1 MDGLMTGATPGRVG
15 AATVTPEQV
24 RAAMV
29 TPQFATQARGQVTAG
44 QLATW
49 APALPRDTRL
59 LTPVDVQALVVTPSQ
74 GQQAV
79 PTQTVIPL
87 SKPGDPADQVLPVPP
102 TPFGTPVARPPGVHL
117 HWAMPDGLTK
127 GDAGAARADPVPAGN
142 PTGLPPLPDRW
153 VVVRLVHGTASV
165 RSFVLLADRGEHH
178 DLAGWTDPG
187 PPAAGQATGAS
198 GQRVIAPDKLTAVA
212 GGDHAWAATYDAVLD
227 RFAFYDDLSD
237 VGGAGDASTVLSYLV
252 AGWWSAPANDPL
264 TGCESAGDYQRR
276 CAWLGWLAP
285 EPDGLTDATTSQTAL
300 RSSRETIGLTS
311 PVLNTGG
318 RMATALTPGAG
329 AEITTIQPEL
339 LDPGAG
345 LLTGAGPAVPQ
356 QTLLHGSVMG
366 IALAAGQPDLR
377 PGAEALAAAVGPS
390 SFGALSALLAE
401 GGTESQRVSSERLL
415 AAFAGGLLPVI
426 DQPGGLADVDSDRH
440 AAGFT
445 GSGGGSRD
453 QPDRVGEG
461 DIMAG
466 NRTAPVPET
475 RSAEP
480 FAGSA
485 AQREQVA
492 VRSLL
497 IPRTT
502 AEVAGV
508 SLVNRFG
515 AGGIGTPPSPAPRS
529 YRDVPVPLP
538 RFFQPADLAVMIRGA
553 VRSLRHGGDGL
564 FTPSGQLACR
574 LASQVV
580 HGIAGLLDGGQ
591 LPAGLQSVG
600 NGSVPNEVDLLLQE
614 LVLTDPY
621 RWQEQTGW
629 ITAVRSL
636 PAEAVSNR
644 LRAELALRYA
654 FPAGAGGE
662 AAAATAPAG
671 TAALAAVIPVVPD
684 LAASAAD
691 TLRRASLWEG
701 TDVSPVGV
709 TRWAQPW
716 VPLWCDWEVQ
726 AAVADDLDEWALGPI
741 DLEAVQTPGAAP
753 APQVIRG
760 RTALVSAA
768 ARALAGRINQWLADE
783 ASRQASGQ
791 GEIGSLDQ
799 AALAAAAGAAAGT
812 DVLAGAFHGIRETLL
827 GLDPVDAARASID
840 PAGHPTSKPAAKAAP
855 LLLAGGAVTV
865 TRLRVVDAFGRW
877 LDLPADRLAA
887 LDVATTNTHP
897 AGPPSLTLPPR
908 FQRPARL
915 ALRFV
920 GAAVPD
926 GAPDVDARVDQQH
939 PDQRVSPLCGWLLPD
954 HVDASLEFFD
964 ASGAALGQLRE
975 DDITGAVVWEGAPG
989 RPGPIGAPPDPGP
1002 DPAARFLTRLATGA
1016 VAADAA
1022 ARNDP
1027 AGPPAESA
1035 LSALLR
1041 AIDTTLWTVDPLGS
1055 VGTGAVAG
1063 LVGRPIAVIRG
1074 ALRLE
1079 VASDL
1084 DQLSYASPADQQPR
1098 AQAYLDLAARAISA
1112 RLGELTRTDD
1122 GLLGYAVDD
1131 NYLTLS
1137 PVAPEVLTQARASGP
1152 LAGQL
1157 SAYGRGS
1164 QDPPEIIPITHP
1176 YLNGPPSVTVRP
1188 GQTVHLTLLLNP
1200 GGKIHVTSG
1209 VVPRKALALAHD
1221 WFHDGL
1227 TALSPSFRFGPVLVD
1242 PTTVRMPKVTG
1253 LDPSQEF
1260 TRRDTPITWRNDPIT
1275 AATQTAFLPELPTT
1289 LQEGWIRVT
1298 QALSAGETPQP
1309 SGGTGGTT
1317 GTGTTGTSGTGTGV
1331 TGGQG
1336 AP

>member
-1 MDGLMTGATPGRVG
+1 MDGLMTEVTPQP
-15 AATVTPEQV
+15 AAAGTVTPQQV
-24 RAAMV
+24 AAAMV
-29 TPQFATQARGQVTAG
+29 TPQFAVLARGQVTAA

-49 APALPRDTRL
+49 APALPHDTRL
-59 LTPVDVQALVVTPSQ
+59 LVPIDVQALAVTPSQ

-79 PTQTVIPL
+79 ATETMVPL
-87 SKPGDPADQVLPVPP
+87 SSPGDPPDQVLPVPP
-102 TPFGTPVARPPGVHL
+102 APFGPPSARPPGIHL
-117 HWAMPDGLTK
+117 HWAIPDGLTK
-127 GDAGAARADPVPAGN
+127 GDAGAARSDLVPAGN
-142 PTGLPPLPDRW
+142 PTGLPALPDRW

-198 GQRVIAPDKLTAVA
+198 GRRVIAPDKLTAVA

-237 VGGAGDASTVLSYLV
+237 VGGAGDTGMVLSYLV
-252 AGWWSAPANDPL
+252 AGWWSVSANDPL
-264 TGCESAGDYQRR
+264 ATCESAGDYQQRA
-276 CAWLGWLAP
+276 AWLGWLAP
-285 EPDGLTDATTSQTAL
+285 EPDGLTDATTGQEAL
-300 RSSRETIGLTS
+300 RSSRETVGLAT
-311 PVLNTGG
+311 PVLNTSG
-318 RMATALTPGAG
+318 RMAAAITPGTG
-329 AEITTIQPEL
+329 AEVSTARPEFM
-339 LDPGAG
+339 DPSAQ
-345 LLTGAGPAVPQ
+345 LLTSQGPAVPQ

-366 IALAAGQPDLR
+366 ISLIPGQPDLM
-377 PGAEALAAAVGPS
+377 PGAEALTAAVGPS
-390 SFGALSALLAE
+390 GFGALSGLLAE
-401 GGTESQRVSSERLL
+401 GGTADQRVSSERLL

-426 DQPGGLADVDSDRH
+426 DKPGGLADVDSDRH

-445 GSGGGSRD
+445 ASSGGSRD
-453 QPDRVGEG
+453 QPDRVAEG

-466 NRTAPVPET
+466 NRTAPVPES
-475 RSAEP
+475 RSAE
-480 FAGSA
+480 ASSGSPA
-485 AQREQVA
+485 ARAQA
-492 VRSLL
+492 SIRSIL
-497 IPRTT
+497 IPRDV
-502 AEVAGV
+502 AEVQGI

-515 AGGIGTPPSPAPRS
+515 TGAIGTPASPVPRTF
-529 YRDVPVPLP
+529 RDVPVPLP
-538 RFFQPADLAVMIRGA
+538 RFFEPADLAVVIRGA
-553 VRSLRHGGDGL
+553 VRSLRHGGDGR
-564 FTPSGQLACR
+564 FTPGGQLACR

-580 HGIAGLLDGGQ
+580 RGIAGMLDGSQ

-600 NGSVPNEVDLLLQE
+600 NGSVPPEIDLLLQE

-621 RWQEQTGW
+621 RWPEQIGW
-629 ITAVRSL
+629 VTAVRAL
-636 PAEAVSNR
+636 PADAVSNR

-654 FPAGAGGE
+654 FPAAPAT
-662 AAAATAPAG
+662 AAADVPADAAAPA
-671 TAALAAVIPVVPD
+671 AMIPVAPD
-684 LAASAAD
+684 LTASAAD

-716 VPLWCDWEVQ
+716 IPLWCDWEVQ
-726 AAVADDLDEWALGPI
+726 AAVGDSLDGWALGPI
-741 DLEAVQTPGAAP
+741 DLEAVQPPDPAP
-753 APQVIRG
+753 ATQTMQG
-760 RTALVSAA
+760 RTALVSAS
-768 ARALAGRINQWLADE
+768 ARALAGRISQWLGDE
-783 ASRQASGQ
+783 ASRQAAGQ

-799 AALAAAAGAAAGT
+799 TALAAAASAAAGQ

-827 GLDPVDAARASID
+827 GLDPVDAARTSID
-840 PAGHPTSKPAAKAAP
+840 PSGNPTSKPAAKAIP

-877 LDLPADRLAA
+877 LDLPADRLAT
-887 LDVATTNTHP
+887 LDVATTNTAP
-897 AGPPSLTLPPR
+897 AGPPAITLPPR
-908 FQRPARL
+908 FQRPARM

-920 GAAVPD
+920 GATVPD

-939 PDQRVSPLCGWLLPD
+939 PDQQASPLCGWLLPD

-964 ASGAALGQLRE
+964 AAGLALGQLRE
-975 DDITGAVVWEGAPG
+975 DDITGAVLWEGAPG

-1002 DPAARFLTRLATGA
+1002 DPAARFLTWLATGA
-1016 VAADAA
+1016 VTADAA

-1027 AGPPAESA
+1027 AGPPSESA

-1063 LVGRPIAVIRG
+1063 LVGRPIAV
-1074 ALRLE
+1074 LRATLHLD
-1079 VASDL
+1079 VTDDL
-1084 DQLSYASPADQQPR
+1084 DQLSYASPADQQAR
-1098 AQAYLDLAARAISA
+1098 AQAYQSLAARAISI

-1131 NYLTLS
+1131 NYLTLC

-1157 SAYGRGS
+1157 ATYGRGS
-1164 QDPPEIIPITHP
+1164 QDPPEVIPINHP
-1176 YLNGPPSVTVRP
+1176 YLNGPPSVTLRP

-1221 WFHDGL
+1221 WFYDGL

-1253 LDPSQEF
+1253 LDPAQEF

-1275 AATQTAFLPELPTT
+1275 AATQTAYLPDLPTT
-1289 LQEGWIRVT
+1289 LQEGWIRVAQT
-1298 QALSAGETPQP
+1298 LSAGETPQP
-1309 SGGTGGTT
+1309 SGGAGGAGASGGTGGTA
-1317 GTGTTGTSGTGTGV
+1317 GQGTS
-1331 TGGQG
+1331 
-1336 AP
+1336 